1 MMKSMMNA
9 MIRDMTKE
17 EREKMMLQMMPGM
30 MKKADI
36 NILTVNMLT
45 EMGKI
50 ITLYGVYSLIATIVK
65 DPLLKEKFG
74 AMLKSMKNKMPEM
87 MPMMMPIMKELM
99 PKMMSGMM
107 PMMSGMVKEMAE
119 MCECVMTDMEDNPEM
134 KKTMGEMMFAICPE
148 MAGIVIPEEK
158 GAEFVKK
165 MEKSVLIDRR
175 IALNNKNLTD
185 INN

>member
-1 MMKSMMNA
+1 MMNSMMNA
-9 MIRDMTKE
+9 MIRRMTKE
-17 EREKMMLQMMPGM
+17 ERQKMMLQMMPEM

-36 NILTVNMLT
+36 NVLMTNMME

-65 DPLLKEKFG
+65 DPLLKERFG
-74 AMLKSMKNKMPEM
+74 DMLKSMKNKMPEM

-99 PKMMSGMM
+99 PKIISGMM
-107 PMMSGMVKEMAE
+107 PMMSGMVKEMTE

-134 KKTMGEMMFAICPE
+134 KKTMGEMMFAMCPE
-148 MAGIVIPEEK
+148 MAGKVISEEK
-158 GAEFVKK
+158 GTEFVKK
-165 MEKSVLIDRR
+165 MEKSVLTDRG
-175 IALNNKNLTD
+175 IALNNDNVTE

>member
-1 MMKSMMNA
+1 MMNSMMNA

-36 NILTVNMLT
+36 NILIANMLE

-50 ITLYGVYSLIATIVK
+50 ITLYGVYSLMGTIIK

-74 AMLKSMKNKMPEM
+74 DMLKNMKNKMPEM
-87 MPMMMPIMKELM
+87 MSMMMPLMKELM
-99 PKMMSGMM
+99 PKMMSFMM
-107 PMMSGMVKEMAE
+107 PMMSGMVKEMTE
-119 MCECVMTDMEDNPEM
+119 MCDCVMADLDDNPEM
-134 KKTMGEMMFAICPE
+134 KKTMGEMMFAMCPE
-148 MAGIVIPEEK
+148 MAGKVIPSEK
-158 GAEFVKK
+158 GAEFVKR
-165 MEKSVLIDRR
+165 MEKSVLTDRG
-175 IALNNKNLTD
+175 IALNNKNVIE